1 MAYRAE
7 LEAKLAAKSKDWSD
21 MLQKAH
27 PKGGE
32 TTQLDVK
39 PEGDLAKVERLDE
52 THDAMMDVATAP
64 PRIRKLASDIQK
76 FVEAGQINP
85 EKDFPELIR
94 QGLDSAAV
102 KYWKQFYGEAKDGG
116 SQFASELVKEHH
128 TKKAEN
134 EKAAYRVKVAR
145 AYDLAH
151 EMVRRGLLRGE
162 RAAINEQVSDILS
175 WSDDSFE
182 SMQRVVEMQP
192 LNKQASAMPQVTGNS
207 ILETE
212 GLPAPKAAEVDLV
225 SDLNLAFA
233 NKRY

>member
-76 FVEAGQINP
+76 FVELWEILFRINLSSLY
-85 EKDFPELIR
+85 KLLNIR
-94 QGLDSAAV
+94 S
-102 KYWKQFYGEAKDGG
+102 
-116 SQFASELVKEHH
+116 
-128 TKKAEN
+128 
-134 EKAAYRVKVAR
+134 
-145 AYDLAH
+145 
-151 EMVRRGLLRGE
+151 
-162 RAAINEQVSDILS
+162 
-175 WSDDSFE
+175 
-182 SMQRVVEMQP
+182 
-192 LNKQASAMPQVTGNS
+192 
-207 ILETE
+207 
-212 GLPAPKAAEVDLV
+212 
-225 SDLNLAFA
+225 
-233 NKRY
+233 